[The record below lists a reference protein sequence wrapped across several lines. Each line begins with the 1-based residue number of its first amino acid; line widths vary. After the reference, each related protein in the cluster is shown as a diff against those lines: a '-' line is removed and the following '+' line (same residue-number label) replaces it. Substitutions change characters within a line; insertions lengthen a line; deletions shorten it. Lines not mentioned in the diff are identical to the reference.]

1 MYELYILNQILVL
14 GLVAFRNIVISGFI
28 LASQFPVF
36 LMFIVIASKNV
47 IASIVVVRI
56 FREPL
61 AREIEIVQPLTT
73 FTT

>member
-56 FREPL
+56 FS
-61 AREIEIVQPLTT
+61 
-73 FTT
+73 